1 MGLSKS
7 KPREKKVEEQKK
19 NSTSFVTKSKEKVM
33 EKESRHSEKEA
44 LSHPADSLL
53 FTSGTSKHSRPS
65 SSFEDKPDT
74 KLKSSKKRNVIPK
87 IIVTRAS
94 NETLISYGIPDS
106 EDQRTIQEHADWGP
120 YYRHRSPSTIAAYNE
135 PHTE

>member
-65 SSFEDKPDT
+65 SSFEGRRPEETCHVKASGMGPISKALMMQEVNMQDSWCRTVNKSTT
-74 KLKSSKKRNVIPK
+74 KLDR
-87 IIVTRAS
+87 
-94 NETLISYGIPDS
+94 L
-106 EDQRTIQEHADWGP
+106 
-120 YYRHRSPSTIAAYNE
+120 SP
-135 PHTE
+135 